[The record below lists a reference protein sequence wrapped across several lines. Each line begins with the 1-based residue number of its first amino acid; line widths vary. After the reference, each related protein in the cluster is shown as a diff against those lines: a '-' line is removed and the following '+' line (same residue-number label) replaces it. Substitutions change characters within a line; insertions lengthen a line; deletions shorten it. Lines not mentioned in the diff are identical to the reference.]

1 MRLEW
6 FGMSRVVNFRA
17 LAGKS
22 LAVGLLALAGMGGAW
37 AINKCERNGH
47 TVYQDTPC
55 EADRNFVARAKASEI
70 HFEQLYKKLD
80 QLAERGVGVP
90 LRDTVSDDDSYSSRR
105 SARQDNARS
114 AALLNRSLYGMRN
127 ECGRQMQE
135 RPRVGMSDEVF
146 RNCTIHARYGGIYQI
161 VNSSDEGTPVRL
173 YLFRNSPQRIYMV
186 GGEITA
192 IKP

>member
-1 MRLEW
+1 MRW
-6 FGMSRVVNFRA
+6 VVNFRT

-22 LAVGLLALAGMGGAW
+22 LAVGLLVVAGMGGAW
-37 AINKCERNGH
+37 AINKCERNGQ

-55 EADRNFVARAKASEI
+55 EADRNFVARSKAKEF
-70 HFEQLYKKLD
+70 HLEQLYKKLD
-80 QLAERGVGVP
+80 QLAEHGVGVP
-90 LRDTVSDDDSYSSRR
+90 LRDTVSDDDGYTSRR

-114 AALLNRSLYGMRN
+114 AALLSRSLYGMRN
-127 ECGRQMQE
+127 ECGRSMQE
-135 RPRVGMSDEVF
+135 TPKVGMSDEVF
-146 RNCTIHARYGGIYQI
+146 RNCTTHARYGGIYQI
-161 VNSSDEGTPVRL
+161 VNSSDEGTPLRL

>member
-1 MRLEW
+1 MRW
-6 FGMSRVVNFRA
+6 VVNFRT

-22 LAVGLLALAGMGGAW
+22 LAVGLLVVAGMGGAW
-37 AINKCERNGH
+37 AINKCERNGQ

-55 EADRNFVARAKASEI
+55 EADRNFVARSKAKEF
-70 HFEQLYKKLD
+70 HLEQLYKKLD
-80 QLAERGVGVP
+80 QLAEHGVGVP
-90 LRDTVSDDDSYSSRR
+90 LRDTVSDDDGYTSRR

-114 AALLNRSLYGMRN
+114 AALLSRSLYGMRN

-135 RPRVGMSDEVF
+135 TPKVGMSEEVF
-146 RNCTIHARYGGIYQI
+146 RNCTIHARYGGLYQI